1 MSGPQR
7 TSPRWGVTPWVILCS
22 LLVALP
28 LLPQSPLPSWA
39 LEQAQTPGQVV
50 QQWIAVY
57 PKDLNNAV
65 TLTTI
70 NLRRG
75 WSQKEWVRTKKAP
88 LAVTQLRCLGGEI
101 LSEEITGIQAIVM
114 VNAHISTIVGEQ
126 MQRERY
132 RLLRVN
138 GQWLID
144 EMKVVAE
151 RFLGEV
157 M

>member
-1 MSGPQR
+1 MQTREANRHARLSVKTWGLIGLASLAVL
-7 TSPRWGVTPWVILCS
+7 SPPT
-22 LLVALP
+22 
-28 LLPQSPLPSWA
+28 WA
-39 LEQAQTPGQVV
+39 LEQAQTPTQVV
-50 QQWIAVY
+50 QHWITVY
-57 PKDLNNAV
+57 PKDLNTAV

-70 NLRRG
+70 NLRQG

-88 LAVTQLRCLGGEI
+88 LALTQLRYLNGEV

-114 VNAHISTIVGEQ
+114 VKAHISTIVGEQ

-144 EMKVVAE
+144 DVTVVAE
-151 RFLGEV
+151 RFLGKV

>member
-7 TSPRWGVTPWVILCS
+7 TLPRWGVTQWVVLCS

-28 LLPQSPLPSWA
+28 LLPQSPLPSWGLEKA
-39 LEQAQTPGQVV
+39 LTPSQVV
-50 QQWIAVY
+50 QQWITVY
-57 PKDLNNAV
+57 PKDLDTAV

-70 NLRRG
+70 NLRQG

-88 LAVTQLRCLGGEI
+88 WAVTQLQYLNGEV
-101 LSEEITGIQAIVM
+101 LSEEITGIQALVM

-126 MQRERY
+126 IQKERY
-132 RLLRVN
+132 RLLHTN

-144 EMKVVAE
+144 DVTVVAE
-151 RFLGEV
+151 RFLGKV

>member
-1 MSGPQR
+1 MGDLVFASRCP
-7 TSPRWGVTPWVILCS
+7 TPPSTEPPS
-22 LLVALP
+22 LLGTRTGP
-28 LLPQSPLPSWA
+28 DPWPI
-39 LEQAQTPGQVV
+39 V

-75 WSQKEWVRTKKAP
+75 WSQKEWVRTKKAL
-88 LAVTQLRCLGGEI
+88 LAMTQLRSLGGEI
-101 LSEEITGIQAIVM
+101 LSEEITGIQALVM

-132 RLLRVN
+132 RLLHTN

-144 EMKVVAE
+144 DVTVVAE

>member
-1 MSGPQR
+1 M
-7 TSPRWGVTPWVILCS
+7 V
-22 LLVALP
+22 
-28 LLPQSPLPSWA
+28 
-39 LEQAQTPGQVV
+39 E
-50 QQWIAVY
+50 QWIAVY
-57 PKDLNNAV
+57 PKDLNTAA
-65 TLTTI
+65 TLTTA
-70 NLRRG
+70 NLRDG
-75 WSQKEWVRTKKAP
+75 WSQKEWVRTKKP
-88 LAVTQLRCLGGEI
+88 LLALIQLQHLNGEV

-126 MQRERY
+126 MQQERY

-144 EMKVVAE
+144 DVTVVAE

>member
-1 MSGPQR
+1 MLKLKSVAGLVLICLVVLSFPPFLNALGSES
-7 TSPRWGVTPWVILCS
+7 SPS
-22 LLVALP
+22 
-28 LLPQSPLPSWA
+28 
-39 LEQAQTPGQVV
+39 QVV
-50 QQWIAVY
+50 EQWIAVY
-57 PKDLNNAV
+57 PKDLDTAV

-70 NLRRG
+70 NLRQG

-88 LAVTQLRCLGGEI
+88 LAVTQQRYLDGEI
-101 LSEEITGIQAIVM
+101 LSKEITGIQAIVM

-132 RLLRVN
+132 RLLRVK

-144 EMKVVAE
+144 DVTVVAE
-151 RFLGEV
+151 RFLGKV

>member
-1 MSGPQR
+1 MLSQKAVAGLVLICLAVLFYPPFLNALGSES
-7 TSPRWGVTPWVILCS
+7 SPS
-22 LLVALP
+22 
-28 LLPQSPLPSWA
+28 
-39 LEQAQTPGQVV
+39 QVV
-50 QQWIAVY
+50 EQWVTVY
-57 PKDLNNAV
+57 PKDLDTAV

-70 NLRRG
+70 NLRQG
-75 WSQKEWVRTKKAP
+75 WSQKEWVRTKKAL
-88 LAVTQLRCLGGEI
+88 LAVTQLRSLDGEV

-114 VNAHISTIVGEQ
+114 VNAHISTVVGEQ

-132 RLLRVN
+132 RLLRVK

-144 EMKVVAE
+144 DVTVVAE

>member
-1 MSGPQR
+1 MGDLVFASRCPAPPS
-7 TSPRWGVTPWVILCS
+7 TEPPS
-22 LLVALP
+22 LLGTRTGSRP
-28 LLPQSPLPSWA
+28 P
-39 LEQAQTPGQVV
+39 QVV
-50 QQWIAVY
+50 QHWITVY
-57 PKDLNNAV
+57 PKDLNTAV
-65 TLTTI
+65 TLTTA
-70 NLRRG
+70 NLRDG
-75 WSQKEWVRTKKAP
+75 WSQKEWVRTKKP
-88 LAVTQLRCLGGEI
+88 LLALIQLQHLNGEV

-144 EMKVVAE
+144 DVTVVAE
-151 RFLGEV
+151 RFLGKV

>member
-1 MSGPQR
+1 MLSLKAVVGLVLICLVVLSFPPFVNAVGSES
-7 TSPRWGVTPWVILCS
+7 SPS
-22 LLVALP
+22 
-28 LLPQSPLPSWA
+28 
-39 LEQAQTPGQVV
+39 QVV
-50 QQWIAVY
+50 EQWFAVY
-57 PKDLNNAV
+57 PKDLDTAA
-65 TLTTI
+65 TLTTA
-70 NLRRG
+70 NLRDG

-88 LAVTQLRCLGGEI
+88 LAVTQLKFLGGEI

-132 RLLRVN
+132 RLLRVK

-144 EMKVVAE
+144 DVTVVAE
-151 RFLGEV
+151 RFLGKV